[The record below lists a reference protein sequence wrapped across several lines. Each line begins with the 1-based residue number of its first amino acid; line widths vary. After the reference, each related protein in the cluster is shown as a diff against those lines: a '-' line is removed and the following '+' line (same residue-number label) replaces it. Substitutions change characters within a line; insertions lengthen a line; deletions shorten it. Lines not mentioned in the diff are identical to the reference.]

1 MRRLRKYLPFVV
13 GSMQDSLAYRAS
25 LIGWLFT
32 DVLYVMVLFFSWR
45 AVFASSNTTLEGYTF
60 GTMIGYLMIR
70 SIVAGS
76 VFMLTSDQIADDFID
91 GSIAMHL
98 IKPISYMG
106 FMFARAF
113 GAVLIFIVFFGV
125 PYAVATAVF
134 GQFYDLGLVI
144 TVSNVLYFVVSMFF
158 SMVINFLISFSFGI
172 IIFYTFNGFGVWQL
186 MGAIQLL
193 FSGSMIPLTFYP
205 DWLFRIAMVLPFAQV
220 IYSPILLLQGQQ
232 SALSILGIQAM
243 WVVIMLLISNIG
255 WGMTKSRV
263 MIQGG

>member
-1 MRRLRKYLPFVV
+1 LQV
-13 GSMQDSLAYRAS
+13 
-25 LIGWLFT
+25 
-32 DVLYVMVLFFSWR
+32 
-45 AVFASSNTTLEGYTF
+45 SNTTLEGYTF

-134 GQFYDLGLVI
+134 GQFYDLG
-144 TVSNVLYFVVSMFF
+144 TGHYCEQYFVLCCQHVF
-158 SMVINFLISFSFGI
+158 
-172 IIFYTFNGFGVWQL
+172 
-186 MGAIQLL
+186 
-193 FSGSMIPLTFYP
+193 
-205 DWLFRIAMVLPFAQV
+205 
-220 IYSPILLLQGQQ
+220 
-232 SALSILGIQAM
+232 
-243 WVVIMLLISNIG
+243 
-255 WGMTKSRV
+255 
-263 MIQGG
+263 

>member
-1 MRRLRKYLPFVV
+1 MGRLRKYIPFVI

-45 AVFASSNTTLEGYTF
+45 AVFASSNTPLEGYTF

-113 GAVLIFIVFFGV
+113 GAVLIFVLFFGV
-125 PYAVATAVF
+125 PYAVATVVF

-144 TVSNVLYFVVSMFF
+144 TFSNVLLFLLSMLLSMF
-158 SMVINFLISFSFGI
+158 INFLISFSFGI

-205 DWLFRIAMVLPFAQV
+205 DWLFRIAMFLPFAQV
-220 IYSPILLLQGQQ
+220 IYSPIILLQGQQ
-232 SALSILGIQAM
+232 SALSILAIQAM
-243 WVVIMLLISNIG
+243 WVVIMLVISNVG

>member
-1 MRRLRKYLPFVV
+1 MNRLRNYIPFVI

-25 LIGWLFT
+25 LIGWLLT
-32 DVLYVMVLFFSWR
+32 DVLYVMVLFYSWQ
-45 AVFASSNTTLEGYTF
+45 AVFASASVSIEGYNF

-70 SIVAGS
+70 SIVSGS
-76 VFMLTSDQIADDFID
+76 VFMLTADQISDDFLD

-106 FMFARAF
+106 FMFARSF
-113 GAVLIFIVFFGV
+113 GAVLIFILFFGV
-125 PYAVATAVF
+125 PYAVATVVF
-134 GQFYDLGLVI
+134 GQFYELGLVI
-144 TVSNVLYFVVSMFF
+144 NVTNVLFFVLSMFL

-172 IIFYTFNGFGVWQL
+172 IVFYTFNGFGVWQL

-193 FSGSMIPLTFYP
+193 FSGSMIPLLFYP
-205 DWLFRIAMVLPFAQV
+205 DWLFRIAMFLPFSQV

-232 SALSILGIQAM
+232 SALAIVSIQAM
-243 WVVIMLLISNIG
+243 WVVIMLVISNVG
-255 WGMTKSRV
+255 WGLTKSKV